1 MLTSQRSVPENTWG
15 NKKSTKMS
23 DETILVDTQELGE
36 KIVRVL
42 KTIYDPEIPVDIYE
56 LGLIY
61 DVFVNEDNDV
71 KILMTLT
78 SPNCP
83 VAETLPV
90 EVEEKV
96 KSLDFVH
103 TAEVEITFDPPWTQ
117 DLMSE
122 EAKLELGLL

>member
-1 MLTSQRSVPENTWG
+1 MEEVNG
-15 NKKSTKMS
+15 
-23 DETILVDTQELGE
+23 QEIGE
-36 KIVRVL
+36 KVVRVL

-61 DVFVNEDNDV
+61 DVMVSSDADV

-96 KSLDFVH
+96 KSLKEVND
-103 TAEVEITFDPPWTQ
+103 AEVEITFDPPWHK

-122 EAKLELGLL
+122 EAKLELGML

>member
-1 MLTSQRSVPENTWG
+1 MSETQDTSA
-15 NKKSTKMS
+15 
-23 DETILVDTQELGE
+23 LGE
-36 KIVRVL
+36 KIVKVL
-42 KTIYDPEIPVDIYE
+42 KTIFDPEIPVDIYE

-61 DVFVNEDNDV
+61 DVLVNEDNEV
-71 KILMTLT
+71 RILMTLT

-96 KSLDFVH
+96 KSLDEIKDV
-103 TAEVEITFDPPWTQ
+103 EVEITFDPPWTQ

>member
-1 MLTSQRSVPENTWG
+1 ME
-15 NKKSTKMS
+15 TK
-23 DETILVDTQELGE
+23 IDTQALGE
-36 KIVRVL
+36 AIVKKL

-61 DVFVNEDNDV
+61 DVMVNEDFEV

-83 VAETLPV
+83 VAETLPR

-96 KSLDFVH
+96 TSIENVKA
-103 TAEVEITFDPPWTQ
+103 TEVEITFDPPWSK

-122 EAKLELGLL
+122 EAKLELGML

>member
-1 MLTSQRSVPENTWG
+1 MGT
-15 NKKSTKMS
+15 KKFQMS
-23 DETILVDTQELGE
+23 DTTIDTNVLGD

-61 DVFVNEDNDV
+61 DVFVNEDYDV

-78 SPNCP
+78 TPNCP
-83 VAETLPV
+83 VAETLPL

-96 KSLDFVH
+96 KSINEVKD
-103 TAEVEITFDPPWTQ
+103 AEVEITFDPPWSQ

-122 EAKLELGLL
+122 EAKLELGML

>member
-1 MLTSQRSVPENTWG
+1 MSE
-15 NKKSTKMS
+15 ST
-23 DETILVDTQELGE
+23 IDTNVLGD

-61 DVFVNEDNDV
+61 DVFVNEDHEV

-78 SPNCP
+78 TPNCP
-83 VAETLPV
+83 VAETLPL

-96 KSLDFVH
+96 KSINEIKD
-103 TAEVEITFDPPWTQ
+103 AEVEITFDPPWSQ

-122 EAKLELGLL
+122 EAKLELGML

>member
-1 MLTSQRSVPENTWG
+1 
-15 NKKSTKMS
+15 MS
-23 DETILVDTQELGE
+23 DTPIDTVVLGE
-36 KIVRVL
+36 KILRVL

-61 DVFVNEDNDV
+61 DVFVNEDFEV

-78 SPNCP
+78 TPNCP
-83 VAETLPV
+83 VAETLPL

-96 KSLDFVH
+96 KSINEVKD
-103 TAEVEITFDPPWTQ
+103 TEVEITFDPPWSQ

-122 EAKLELGLL
+122 EAKLELGML